1 MSLYQV
7 NFIKNILPN
16 MTSNELVR
24 DCTQETDE
32 DDEIPPDEDVHK
44 KTNNTK
50 VVKKLKGKTK
60 QLLLN
65 TV

>member
-1 MSLYQV
+1 
-7 NFIKNILPN
+7 